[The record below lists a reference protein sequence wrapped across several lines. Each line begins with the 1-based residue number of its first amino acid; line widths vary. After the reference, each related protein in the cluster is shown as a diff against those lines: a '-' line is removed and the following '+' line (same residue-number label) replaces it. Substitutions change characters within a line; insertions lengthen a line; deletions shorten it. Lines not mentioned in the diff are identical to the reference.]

1 MNLTLEATKR
11 LRQRIDEVALV
22 LGPPLHR
29 SMRQPSGTE
38 VLHRTSWD
46 CGCVVDYVDGFVD
59 DREPVL
65 QWGTC
70 SEHRQIGLLSSNA
83 DLYDNAT
90 LRELTAERN
99 AKKYMPTVA
108 AFYSINER
116 NEPEGRQF
124 YHNNSDCPTALNI
137 SQNELRSGIN
147 GYRLCAECDVRN
159 VESKQP

>member
-1 MNLTLEATKR
+1 MSMAFLMTVKPSCSGVRVASIVKLACSAQT
-11 LRQRIDEVALV
+11 RI
-22 LGPPLHR
+22 
-29 SMRQPSGTE
+29 
-38 VLHRTSWD
+38 
-46 CGCVVDYVDGFVD
+46 Y
-59 DREPVL
+59 
-65 QWGTC
+65 
-70 SEHRQIGLLSSNA
+70 
-83 DLYDNAT
+83 YDNAT

-116 NEPEGRQF
+116 NEPEGSQF

-137 SQNELRSGIN
+137 SQNELRSGTN